1 MSVNAESVKKLRQQ
15 TGAGF
20 MNCKK
25 ALEES
30 KGDFGRAIQW
40 LKKKD
45 LSHSAGKAHRIASEG
60 VVASYIHGQGR
71 VGVLVEVN
79 SETDFAARN
88 KEFQKFV
95 KNLTLHI
102 AAMNPLWVNETDI
115 PEKIKSSEKNLFE
128 EKAKTKAKNEETA
141 KRISEGLYKKWL
153 TEVCLSHQEFINPDA
168 EAKESVLSALKK
180 LISKLGEN
188 VIIRRFSRFSLGE
201 GIEKKEEHFAKE
213 VEKASKE

>member
-20 MNCKK
+20 MNCKQ

-30 KGDFGRAIQW
+30 QGDFDKAIQW

-45 LSHSAGKAHRIASEG
+45 LSHSAGKAHRVASEG
-60 VVASYIHGQGR
+60 MVASYIHGQGR

-88 KEFQKFV
+88 SEFQKFV

-102 AAMNPLWVNETDI
+102 AAMNPLWLNEEDI
-115 PEKIKSSEKNLFE
+115 PEEIKASEKSIFE
-128 EKAKTKAKNEETA
+128 EKAKAKAKNEEIA
-141 KRISEGLYKKWL
+141 KKISEGLYKKWL
-153 TEVCLSHQEFINPDA
+153 IEVCLFHQEFVNPDA
-168 EAKESVLSALKK
+168 ETKESVFSAMKNLV
-180 LISKLGEN
+180 SKLGEN
-188 VIIRRFSRFSLGE
+188 VVIRRFSRFSLGE
-201 GIEKKEEHFAKE
+201 GIEKKEDDFAKE
-213 VEKASKE
+213 VQKAVKE

>member
-20 MNCKK
+20 LNCKK

-30 KGDFGRAIQW
+30 KGDFDKAIQW

-45 LSHSAGKAHRIASEG
+45 LSRSDGKAHRIASEG

-71 VGVLVEVN
+71 VGVLLEVN

-88 KEFQKFV
+88 SEFQKFV

-102 AAMNPLWVNETDI
+102 AAMNPLWVNETNI
-115 PEKIKSSEKNLFE
+115 PEEVKTNEKNLFE
-128 EKAKTKAKNEETA
+128 EKARAKTNNLETA

-153 TEVCLSHQEFINPDA
+153 TEVCLSHQEFVNPDA
-168 EAKESVLSALKK
+168 EKKENVLSALKN

-201 GIEKKEEHFAKE
+201 GIEKKEENFAKE
-213 VEKASKE
+213 VKKVSKE